1 MRKNE
6 VRTRKGKIDE
16 GEMKTRE
23 NIWKRDGT
31 KLKRKK
37 GGGSWRR
44 KWWQR
49 EIG

>member
-6 VRTRKGKIDE
+6 VRTRKRKIDE
-16 GEMKTRE
+16 GEMRSAGKYLE
-23 NIWKRDGT
+23 KRWNEI
-31 KLKRKK
+31 KK
-37 GGGSWRR
+37 EEGEGSWRR